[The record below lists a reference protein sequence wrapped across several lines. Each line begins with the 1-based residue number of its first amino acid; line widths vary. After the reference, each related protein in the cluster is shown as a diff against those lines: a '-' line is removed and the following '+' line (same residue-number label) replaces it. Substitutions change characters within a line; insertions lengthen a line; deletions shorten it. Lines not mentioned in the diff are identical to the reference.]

1 MHPPAQIKTTIRHE
15 RGVARRT
22 VPRSAQIG
30 LAVMCVLLATG
41 TAYGADSEAIQE
53 QDLTALSIEDL
64 SNIQVTSVSKH
75 AEKLSDAP
83 ASIYV
88 ITSDD
93 IRRSG
98 ANSLPDALRLAPNLQ
113 VAEVA
118 NGQYA
123 ISARGFNNAI
133 GNKLLVLID
142 GRTVY
147 TPLYSGVFWNS
158 QFVMLEDIDRIEV
171 ISGPGGT
178 LWGANAVNGVINII
192 TRRAQDTQGGLVA
205 AGDGNRT
212 QSGSMRYGGKIGD
225 DGYFRVYAMGQD
237 SKNTTQ
243 ANGLSAADDWQ
254 TGQAG
259 FRADWQRGG
268 DTYNVQGDVYRG
280 KTDPDP
286 AGTPT
291 VSGDNLMT
299 HWTHQLEGGSNF
311 SLQAYYDHTVQDD
324 PYIYRDEEY
333 IFDIQLQHAFTWG
346 DTNRILWGGGY
357 RQARD
362 DTKAYFYPT
371 NPLPEA
377 FLPADANLNWKNLF
391 VQDEWSATAN
401 LTITAGIKAET
412 NVYTG
417 VEYLPSL
424 RFAWKPSGDQLWWGE
439 ISRAVRAP
447 SRLDTDFY
455 VYLHLP
461 HYPLFPVI
469 EGGPDFQSEVADV
482 IELGY
487 RSQPSTRFSY
497 SVTTFFSF
505 YSKLR
510 SGEPPPAVVQ
520 NMMEGSTYGLEAWG
534 NYQLTPNWR
543 LSAGLTE
550 LREDLR
556 IEAGSLDPTGPSALG
571 NDPKYQFQ
579 LRSSLNIDP
588 TQELDMIVHRIGSL
602 PNPVVPAYTSMDLRY
617 GWKAR
622 PNLEISLTAQNLFA
636 NNHVEFGS
644 LPTRSEIPT
653 GVYLKGVW
661 RY

>member
-1 MHPPAQIKTTIRHE
+1 MNALTRILPDLRRDNKAWPMLTLACLALAPNAA
-15 RGVARRT
+15 RGAESQT
-22 VPRSAQIG
+22 VN
-30 LAVMCVLLATG
+30 
-41 TAYGADSEAIQE
+41 E
-53 QDLTALSIEDL
+53 QDLAALSIEEL
-64 SNIQVTSVSKH
+64 SNIQVTSVAKH

-88 ITSDD
+88 ITNDD

-98 ANSLPDALRLAPNLQ
+98 ASTLPDALRLAPNLQ

-158 QFVMLEDIDRIEV
+158 QFVMLEDVDRIEV

-192 TRRAQDTQGGLVA
+192 TRKAQDTQGGLVA
-205 AGDGNRT
+205 GGDGNRM
-212 QSGSMRYGGKIGD
+212 QAGSMRYGGKIGE
-225 DGYFRVYAMGQD
+225 DGAFRVYAMGQD
-237 SKNTTQ
+237 SKNTMQTDGTS
-243 ANGLSAADDWQ
+243 ANDDWQ
-254 TGQAG
+254 TMQAG
-259 FRADWQRGG
+259 FRADWQHGA
-268 DTYNVQGDVYRG
+268 DTFNVQGDTYHG
-280 KTDPDP
+280 KTDRDV

-291 VSGDNLMT
+291 VSGDNVMT
-299 HWTHQLEGGSNF
+299 HWSRELEGGSSF
-311 SLQAYYDHTVQDD
+311 SLQAYYDHTVQDV
-324 PYIYRDEEY
+324 PLAYRDEEY
-333 IFDIQLQHAFTWG
+333 IFDLQLQHAFTLG
-346 DTNRILWGGGY
+346 DTHRILWGGGY

-362 DTKAYFYPT
+362 DTHAYFYPA

-377 FLPADANLNWKNLF
+377 FLPADADLNWKSLF
-391 VQDEWSATAN
+391 VQDEWSATSE
-401 LTITAGIKAET
+401 LTVTAGIKAET

-424 RFAWKPSGDQLWWGE
+424 RFAWKPGSDRLWWGE
-439 ISRAVRAP
+439 ISRTVRAP
-447 SRLDTDFY
+447 ARLDTDFY

-461 HYPLFPVI
+461 PLPLIPVI
-469 EGGPDFQSEVADV
+469 SGGPGFQSEVADV
-482 IELGY
+482 VELGY
-487 RSQPSTRFSY
+487 RGQAANRITY
-497 SVTTFFSF
+497 SVTAFYDF

-510 SGEPPPAVVQ
+510 SGEPPPAAIVQ

-534 NYQLTPNWR
+534 TYQATQNWR

-550 LREDLR
+550 LRENLR
-556 IEAGSLDPTGPSALG
+556 LEAGSTDPTGPSALG
-571 NDPKYQFQ
+571 NDPKYQFM

-588 TQELDMIVHRIGSL
+588 SQEWDAIVHRIGSL
-602 PNPVVPAYTSMDLRY
+602 PNPAVPAYTSLDMRY
-617 GWKAR
+617 GWKVN
-622 PNLEISLTAQNLFA
+622 PKLELSLTAQNLFA

-644 LPTRSEIPT
+644 LPARSEIPR
-653 GVYLKGVW
+653 GVFAKGVW
-661 RY
+661 RF

>member
-1 MHPPAQIKTTIRHE
+1 MLPFARISTEIQPDGRHH
-15 RGVARRT
+15 RLT
-22 VPRSAQIG
+22 G
-30 LAVMCVLLATG
+30 LAKACLTAMCILLMTR
-41 TAYGADSEAIQE
+41 TAHGADSQQLQE
-53 QDLTALSIEDL
+53 HDLTALSIEEL

-75 AEKLSDAP
+75 AEKLSDAA

-88 ITSDD
+88 ITNED

-98 ANSLPDALRLAPNLQ
+98 ANTLPDALRLAPNLQ
-113 VAEVA
+113 VAEVE

-158 QFVMLEDIDRIEV
+158 QFVMLEDVDRIEV

-192 TRRAQDTQGGLVA
+192 TRKAQDTQGGLVA
-205 AGDGNRT
+205 AGDGNRA
-212 QSGSMRYGGKIGD
+212 QGGSLRYGGKLGD
-225 DGYFRVYAMGQD
+225 DGYFRVYAMGMD

-243 ANGLSAADDWQ
+243 ANGLSAPDDWQ

-259 FRADWQRGG
+259 LRADWQRGA
-268 DTYNVQGDVYRG
+268 DTYNVEGNVYRG

-286 AGTPT
+286 GGTPT
-291 VSGDNLMT
+291 VSGDNVMM
-299 HWTHQLEGGSNF
+299 HWSRELEGGSNF

-324 PYIYRDEEY
+324 PFIYRDEEY
-333 IFDIQLQHAFTWG
+333 IFDIQLQHAFKWG
-346 DTNRILWGGGY
+346 DTNKILWGGGY

-362 DTKAYFYPT
+362 DTHAYFFPT
-371 NPLPEA
+371 NVLPEA
-377 FLPADANLNWKNLF
+377 FLPADANLRWKNLF
-391 VQDEWSATAN
+391 LQDEWSATSN
-401 LTITAGIKAET
+401 LIITAGIKAET

-417 VEYLPSL
+417 MEYLPSL
-424 RFAWKPSGDQLWWGE
+424 RFAWKPGNDQLWWGE
-439 ISRAVRAP
+439 ISRTVRAP
-447 SRLDTDFY
+447 ARLDTDFY
-455 VYLHLP
+455 LYLHLP
-461 HYPLFPVI
+461 HLPLFPVI
-469 EGGPDFQSEVADV
+469 EGGPGFQSEVADV
-482 IELGY
+482 AELGY
-487 RSQPSTRFSY
+487 RGQPSARFSY
-497 SVTTFFSF
+497 SITGFFDF

-510 SGEPPPAVVQ
+510 SGEPPPAVIQ

-534 NYQLTPNWR
+534 NYQATPNWR
-543 LSAGLTE
+543 LSAGLSE

-556 IEAGSLDPTGPSALG
+556 IEAGSRDPTGPSALG
-571 NDPKYQFQ
+571 NDPRYQFQ

-588 TQELDMIVHRIGSL
+588 AQELDVIVHRIGSL
-602 PNPVVPAYTSMDLRY
+602 PDPAVPAYTAMDLHY

-622 PNLEISLTAQNLFA
+622 QNLDISLNVQNLFA
-636 NNHVEFGS
+636 NNHVEFGK

-653 GVYLKGVW
+653 GVYVKGVL
-661 RY
+661 RF

>member
-1 MHPPAQIKTTIRHE
+1 MLPL
-15 RGVARRT
+15 ARLSTEMQPDGNAGNQALAGFAR
-22 VPRSAQIG
+22 IG
-30 LAVMCVLLATG
+30 LVAVCTLLISG
-41 TAYGADSEAIQE
+41 TACGADNPPLQE
-53 QDLTALSIEDL
+53 QDLTALSIEEL

-88 ITSDD
+88 ITNDD
-93 IRRSG
+93 IRRAG
-98 ANSLPDALRLAPNLQ
+98 ANTLPDALRLAPNLQ
-113 VAEVA
+113 VAEVE

-192 TRRAQDTQGGLVA
+192 TRHAQDTQGGLVA
-205 AGDGNRT
+205 ADDGNRA
-212 QSGSMRYGGKIGD
+212 QGGSMRYGGKLGD

-259 FRADWQRGG
+259 FRADWQHGA

-280 KTDPDP
+280 KTDTDP
-286 AGTPT
+286 AGVPS
-291 VSGDNLMT
+291 VSGNNVMT
-299 HWTHQLEGGSNF
+299 HWSHELEGGSNF

-324 PYIYRDEEY
+324 PFTYRDKEY
-333 IFDIQLQHAFTWG
+333 IFDIQLQHAFKWG
-346 DTNRILWGGGY
+346 ESHKILWGGGY

-362 DTKAYFYPT
+362 DTKAYFFPA
-371 NPLPEA
+371 NLLPEA
-377 FLPADANLNWKNLF
+377 FLPADANLQWKNLF
-391 VQDEWSATAN
+391 VQDEWSATSE
-401 LTITAGIKAET
+401 LTVTAGIKAET

-424 RFAWKPSGDQLWWGE
+424 RFAWKPSADRLWWGE
-439 ISRAVRAP
+439 VSRAVRAP
-447 SRLDTDFY
+447 ARLDTDFY

-461 HYPLFPVI
+461 HFPLFPVI
-469 EGGPDFQSEVADV
+469 EGGPGFQSEVADV

-487 RSQPSTRFSY
+487 RAQPSARFSY
-497 SVTTFFSF
+497 SVTGFFDF

-534 NYQLTPNWR
+534 NFQATPNWR
-543 LSAGLTE
+543 LSAGLSE

-588 TQELDMIVHRIGSL
+588 AQELDVIVHRIGAL
-602 PNPVVPAYTSMDLRY
+602 PNPVVPAYTSVDLRY
-617 GWKAR
+617 GWRAR
-622 PNLEISLTAQNLFA
+622 QNLEISLTAQNLFA
-636 NNHVEFGS
+636 DNHVEFGA
-644 LPTRSEIPT
+644 LPTRSEIPR
-653 GVYLKGVW
+653 GVYLKGVLHF
-661 RY
+661 